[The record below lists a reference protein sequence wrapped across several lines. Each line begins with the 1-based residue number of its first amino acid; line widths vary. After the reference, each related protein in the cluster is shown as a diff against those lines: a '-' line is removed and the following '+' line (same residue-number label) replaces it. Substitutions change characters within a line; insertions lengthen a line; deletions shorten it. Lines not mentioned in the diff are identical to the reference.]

1 MVQEANPKMKGYEPY
16 KRYEVYKTATTLKEF
31 FDLGGNK
38 EDLRTD
44 LKKGHIVILDD
55 DEEKVEE
62 EEEVVPQH
70 VSEQRKQALI
80 VSQDLPIYW
89 VAERMIHGLRSV
101 PFKNVLFLVR
111 VKIKIKPPIHL

>member
-70 VSEQRKQALI
+70 VIEQRKQALI
-80 VSQDLPIYW
+80 NVSKCREYRKELQRKSKW
-89 VAERMIHGLRSV
+89 VGEFVSTLIFSLYGFA
-101 PFKNVLFLVR
+101 
-111 VKIKIKPPIHL
+111 

>member
-38 EDLRTD
+38 EDLRTN

-55 DEEKVEE
+55 DEEEVEE

-70 VSEQRKQALI
+70 AIEQRKQALI
-80 VSQDLPIYW
+80 NVSKCREYRKELQRKSKW
-89 VAERMIHGLRSV
+89 VGEFVSTLIFSLYGFA
-101 PFKNVLFLVR
+101 
-111 VKIKIKPPIHL
+111 